1 VNIDYIIIGQGIS
14 GTCLSYILH
23 KHGKSCVVIDNNNP
37 SSSSRIAAGV
47 INPVTGRRH
56 VKVWM
61 AEEIIS
67 NTWQFYKELGEE
79 LSVEIIKQKDIID
92 FFPSAQ
98 MRLSFSERSNE
109 DDSYVSIGKDDNP
122 FRKDF
127 HFDFGFGKI
136 SPVYMVQLDALLP
149 SWRKQLSDNNSLLE
163 EDLEIELLKIEK
175 DHISYKDIQA
185 QKIIFCDGINSMNY
199 SFFQKLPFAFNKGEM
214 LLLEIKDLPPGNIY
228 KKGLMLA
235 PLSNDLWWI
244 GSNYQWEYE
253 NAQPSP
259 AFRESTENT
268 LKNWLKVPYKIL
280 DHKASLRPATIERR
294 PFVGLHPHHPSIGI
308 LNGMGTKGCSLAPW
322 FAKQFA
328 EHLINGKPI
337 DPEASINRFS
347 RLLSA

>member
-1 VNIDYIIIGQGIS
+1 
-14 GTCLSYILH
+14 
-23 KHGKSCVVIDNNNP
+23 
-37 SSSSRIAAGV
+37 
-47 INPVTGRRH
+47 
-56 VKVWM
+56 M

-308 LNGMGTKGCSLAPW
+308 LNGMGTKGCSLAPCC
-322 FAKQFA
+322 
-328 EHLINGKPI
+328 
-337 DPEASINRFS
+337 
-347 RLLSA
+347 RLQ